1 MRKILNVFL
10 FAIIIFQTSCYTQ
23 YFQTHFQARKD
34 DPIFLLEEK
43 YSIRLDSTWAKKH
56 AEALLKIFESVS
68 PEFSGQTSV
77 WEISNEDLENDIIIE
92 SQDVVK
98 SVTISRDTFPIA
110 RSRAIS
116 APDKRLFQA
125 VIQFITEDGTNRSA
139 MKQILQ
145 QRYGISIDVP
155 SYSFLRKRR
164 VEETEVQLTDFK
176 NKHLMI
182 FISIL
187 EKFPQALHKVPQLK
201 YVVCRSDENMNAA
214 GRAWSSLSFME
225 FSESFMNSRSFDRI
239 SKTIAH
245 EKSHFLWHNLFPEQL
260 KQDWIELGG
269 WSEYP
274 ENKEGW
280 STSKKRSEFVSDYA
294 HEKNPN
300 EDMAESLAYYLVYP
314 DKLRACNPAK
324 YDFIHERIM
333 LTYGARY
340 MSPDRM

>member
-1 MRKILNVFL
+1 MKRILNVFL
-10 FAIIIFQTSCYTQ
+10 FAIIIFQIGCYTQ
-23 YFQTHFQARKD
+23 YFQAQKD

-43 YSIRLDSTWAKKH
+43 YSIRLDSTWTKKH
-56 AEALLKIFESVS
+56 AEALLKTFESVS
-68 PEFSGQTSV
+68 PEFSGQTSI
-77 WEISNEDLENDIIIE
+77 WKISNEDLENDISIE

-98 SVTISRDTFPIA
+98 SVTIGRGTFPIA
-110 RSRAIS
+110 GSRGIS

-125 VIQFITEDGTNRSA
+125 VVQFVTEDGTNRAA

-155 SYSFLRKRR
+155 SYSSLKRGR
-164 VEETEVQLTDFK
+164 GQETEVRLTDFK

-214 GRAWSSLSFME
+214 GRARSTLGFIE
-225 FSESFMNSRSFDRI
+225 FSESFMNSRSFERI

-245 EKSHFLWHNLFPEQL
+245 EKSHFLWHHLFPDQL

-269 WSEYP
+269 WYEDPKST
-274 ENKEGW
+274 EGW
-280 STSKKRSEFVSDYA
+280 STKKDRKEFVSDYA

-314 DKLRACNPAK
+314 DKLHACNRAK
-324 YDFIHERIM
+324 YNFIHERIM

-340 MSPDRM
+340 MSPDGM

>member
-1 MRKILNVFL
+1 MKRILNVFL
-10 FAIIIFQTSCYTQ
+10 SAIIIFQIGCYTQ
-23 YFQTHFQARKD
+23 YFQAQKD
-34 DPIFLLEEK
+34 DPIFLMEEK
-43 YSIRLDSTWAKKH
+43 YSIRLDSTWTKKH
-56 AEALLKIFESVS
+56 AEALLKTFESVS

-77 WEISNEDLENDIIIE
+77 WKISNEDLENDITIE

-98 SVTISRDTFPIA
+98 SVTISRGTFPIA
-110 RSRAIS
+110 GSRGIS

-125 VIQFITEDGTNRSA
+125 VVQFVTEDGTNRAA

-155 SYSFLRKRR
+155 SYSSLKRGR
-164 VEETEVQLTDFK
+164 GQETEVRLTDFK

-201 YVVCRSDENMNAA
+201 YVVCRSDQNMNAA
-214 GRAWSSLSFME
+214 GRARSTLGFIE

-245 EKSHFLWHNLFPEQL
+245 EKSHFLWHHLFPEQL

-269 WSEYP
+269 WYEDP
-274 ENKEGW
+274 QNEEGW

-294 HEKNPN
+294 YEKNPN

-314 DKLRACNPAK
+314 DKLRACNRAK

-333 LTYGARY
+333 LTYGERY
-340 MSPDRM
+340 ISSERM